1 MRTRRSFLGAAL
13 AGAGLAGIGLS
24 GGAAQAFDL
33 FGHKEKMPE
42 AGGIAF
48 ATWSNEEPLYLF
60 YPGDKLEIDVAGA
73 PELTRQTSV
82 GPDGR
87 VTLPLIGGVMAAYR
101 SVPQLQA
108 DITARYRSVLRNPEV
123 SVLPG
128 DTAPMQVMVG
138 GEVKTPGWIPM
149 TGELDAL
156 QAVMAAG
163 GPLHSAKMHE
173 VVIIRRRNDGQAM
186 RQIIDLQDPLNGH
199 ASQMT
204 ALRRYDI
211 VFVPRTSVAEAGVFV
226 EQWVNNLIPS
236 PVINYFTYKTFQ

>member
-1 MRTRRSFLGAAL
+1 MRTRRYILGAAL
-13 AGAGLAGIGLS
+13 AGLGLAGAN
-24 GGAAQAFDL
+24 AAPARDL
-33 FGHKEKMPE
+33 FGHRDDRPPMPQS
-42 AGGIAF
+42 GGIAF
-48 ATWSNEEPLYLF
+48 ANWTDEEPYYLF

-108 DITARYRSVLRNPEV
+108 EITARYRGVLRNPEV

-149 TGELDAL
+149 NGELDVL

-163 GPLHSAKMHE
+163 GPLHSAKMHD
-173 VVIIRRRNDGQAM
+173 VVIIRRRSDGVAM
-186 RQIIDLQDPLNGH
+186 RQIIDLQDSLNGR
-199 ASQMT
+199 AARMV
-204 ALRRYDI
+204 ALRRFDI
-211 VFVPRTSVAEAGVFV
+211 VYVPRTNVAEAGVFV

>member
-1 MRTRRSFLGAAL
+1 MRTRRYWIGAAL
-13 AGAGLAGIGLS
+13 AGAGLAAVGS
-24 GGAAQAFDL
+24 ASARDL
-33 FGHKEKMPE
+33 FGHQDPREKMPQT
-42 AGGIAF
+42 GGIAF
-48 ATWSNEEPLYLF
+48 ASWTDEEPYYLF
-60 YPGDKLEIDVAGA
+60 YPGDKLEVDVSGA

-101 SVPQLQA
+101 TVPQLQA
-108 DITARYRSVLRNPEV
+108 EITARYRTVLRNPEV

-149 TGELDAL
+149 NGELDAL

-163 GPLHSAKMHE
+163 GPLHTAKMHT
-173 VVIIRRRNDGQAM
+173 VVIIRRRSDGLAM
-186 RQIIDLQDPLNGH
+186 RQIIDLQDPLNGD
-199 ASQMT
+199 ASRMT
-204 ALRRYDI
+204 ALRRFDI
-211 VFVPRTSVAEAGVFV
+211 VYVPRTNVAEAGVFV

-236 PVINYFTYKTFQ
+236 PVLNYFTYKTFQ

>member
-1 MRTRRSFLGAAL
+1 M
-13 AGAGLAGIGLS
+13 GAGLA
-24 GGAAQAFDL
+24 AAGHASAFDF
-33 FGHKEKMPE
+33 FGHRDERMPQ

-48 ATWSNEEPLYLF
+48 ANWTNEEPYYLF
-60 YPGDKLEIDVAGA
+60 YPGDKVEIDVSGA

-108 DITARYRSVLRNPEV
+108 EITERYRSVLRSPEV

-149 TGELDAL
+149 NGELDAL

-163 GPLHSAKMHE
+163 GPLHSAKMHT
-173 VVIIRRRNDGQAM
+173 VVIIRRRSDGAAM
-186 RQIIDLQDPLNGH
+186 RQIIDLQNALDGRP
-199 ASQMT
+199 SQMV
-204 ALRRYDI
+204 ALRRFDI
-211 VFVPRTSVAEAGVFV
+211 VYVPRTAVAVAG
-226 EQWVNNLIPS
+226 EWVNEWINTLIPGG
-236 PVINYFTYKTFQ
+236 ILNYFAYRTFS